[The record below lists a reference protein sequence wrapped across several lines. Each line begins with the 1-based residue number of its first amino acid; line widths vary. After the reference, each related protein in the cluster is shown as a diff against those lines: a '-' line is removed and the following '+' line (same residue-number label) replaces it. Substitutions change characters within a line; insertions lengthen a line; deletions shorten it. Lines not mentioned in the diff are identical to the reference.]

1 MRLSAI
7 RMSGFKS
14 FVDPVQLKLETSLT
28 GVVGPNGCGKSNVI
42 DAVRWVM
49 GESSA
54 KQLRGDA
61 MEDVIFN
68 GSKGRKP
75 VGRASVE
82 IVFDNSEGKLGG
94 QYATYA
100 EIAVKRELSRDGQ
113 SQYFLNGKRCRRRDI
128 ADIFLGTGLGGKSSY
143 AIIQQGTV
151 SRFVEAKPEDM
162 RTIIEEAAGISKY
175 KERRRETENRIRHTR
190 ENLSRLDD
198 LRSEL
203 GERLATLERQA
214 KNAEK
219 YKEYKE
225 EERKLKAEL
234 ILLRLAALDAEAA
247 TADARIKASE
257 TKLADARKAAT
268 EAQQA
273 ADNAR
278 ERHQQATEAL
288 QAGQADFYGAEAE
301 LSKLDQNIAH
311 AKQMNDMRRREHS
324 QLAQEAEQ
332 LAQAL
337 QREQAGQGDV
347 ERDLTSAKQQLQQA
361 TEAEQQAHSTLGE
374 ADNALAQAQKDW
386 DSAVDAA
393 STPLREAEAQRARVE
408 NQERRLGELA
418 QRLERLQAQQAQVD
432 LATLADRVKQLVA
445 AHSEADR
452 ATNALRSQLAD
463 VDTQVQSLREQRAG
477 QEQQLEAAR
486 QALHAVRGKLA
497 GLEALQR
504 TALADSDK
512 ALGRW
517 TAEQGLDTAPRL
529 AERLKVEKGF
539 EVATEAALGHWLQ
552 AAVTQQTPEKTPP
565 ARYALIADDGAAAA
579 AQAAPAGAVALA
591 EQVTGPAAVSYLLSG
606 WFVVDD
612 LGAAR
617 GLQAGLEPGQRLVT
631 RAGDCLGPG
640 FIWLAGSGGAA
651 ESVIV
656 RERDITA
663 LRSELTDCEQAVS
676 AAEQT
681 IQRTRTALTEAEQQR
696 NKFSGELDTT
706 VRAAGQALAAR
717 ERAQVEH
724 DQAASRVEAATRET
738 NELTAAREDAQ
749 AQLSDARGKLQGLL
763 DAAEKAEQAR
773 TSVQAKLAAAREA
786 VSQHRAGLD
795 QARQARQDAN
805 VAVNERQS
813 RLQNTAQRL
822 EELSSRQTAVAS
834 RLQGFDAPGEAAT
847 ESVDALEAKRKPAL
861 EAKQIADQAL
871 RRCRE
876 SLQTADARVRELTE
890 AARRTEAAVDPV
902 RDALQQVRLAAEG
915 LSVRRQTLH
924 EQFAESGMDED
935 AVRGALDPEA
945 TVPAWVEAL
954 EAMERRIARL
964 GAINLAAI
972 DEFKEQKERADYL
985 DAQHADLTAALEQ
998 LTDAIEKI
1006 DRETKTRFKATF
1018 ETVNNNFKTRFP
1030 ALFGGGEAYL
1040 ELTGEDLLDTGIRVM
1055 ARPPGKRNASISM
1068 LSGGEKAMTA
1078 VALLFALFELTPAPF
1093 CMLDEVDAPLDDA
1106 NVGRYCDMIRQMSAE
1121 VQFIIITHNK
1131 LTMELA
1137 DRLHGVTMAE
1147 PGVSRLVTVDMDQ
1160 ALEMA
1165 G

>member
-203 GERLATLERQA
+203 GERLTTLERQA

-219 YKEYKE
+219 YKEYKAQ
-225 EERKLKAEL
+225 ERKLKAEL
-234 ILLRLAALDAEAA
+234 ILLRLAALDTEAE

-257 TKLADARKAAT
+257 AKLADARKASS

-273 ADNAR
+273 ADDAR

-288 QAGQADFYGAEAE
+288 QAGQAEFYGAEAA
-301 LSKLDQNIAH
+301 LSKLDQSIAH
-311 AKQMNDMRRREHS
+311 ARQMNDMRRREHT
-324 QLAQEAEQ
+324 QLSQEAEQ

-337 QREQAGQGDV
+337 KREQDGQGDV
-347 ERDLTSAKQQLQQA
+347 QRDLESAKTQLQQT
-361 TEAEQQAHSTLGE
+361 TEAEQQAHAALGE
-374 ADNALAQAQKDW
+374 ADATLAQAQKDW

-408 NQERRLGELA
+408 NQERRLGEFA
-418 QRLERLQAQQAQVD
+418 QRLERLDQQQAQVD
-432 LATLADRVKQLVA
+432 IAALASRVKQLVA
-445 AHSEADR
+445 AHSEADG
-452 ATNALRSQLAD
+452 ATTALRSQLSD
-463 VDTQVQSLREQRAG
+463 VDSQVQSQREQRAG
-477 QEQQLEAAR
+477 HEQTLESAR

-512 ALGRW
+512 ALQRW
-517 TAEQGLDTAPRL
+517 TAEQGLDKAPRL
-529 AERLKVEKGF
+529 AERLTVAKGY
-539 EVATEAALGHWLQ
+539 EQAAEAALGHWLQ
-552 AAVTQQTPEKTPP
+552 AVVTSDLPSATPP
-565 ARYALIADDGAAAA
+565 ARLGLINEDGVAVTPLS
-579 AQAAPAGAVALA
+579 APPNSTPLA
-591 EQVTGPAAVSYLLSG
+591 EHVEGPAAVSQLLAG

-612 LGAAR
+612 LASAR
-617 GLQAGLEPGQRLVT
+617 AQQSALQPGQRLVT
-631 RAGDCLGPG
+631 RGGDCLGPG
-640 FIWLAGSGGAA
+640 FTWLAGSGGAA

-656 RERDITA
+656 RERDITE
-663 LRSELTDCEQAVS
+663 LRSEQQECDHAVV
-676 AAEQT
+676 AAEQA
-681 IQRTRTALTEAEQQR
+681 IQRTRSALNEAEQQR
-696 NKFSGELDTT
+696 NRLSSELDTR
-706 VRAAGQALAAR
+706 VRDAGQALAAR

-724 DQAASRVEAATRET
+724 DQAASRIEAAKRE
-738 NELTAAREDAQ
+738 NAELIAAREDAQ

-763 DAAEKAEQAR
+763 DSAEQAEKAR
-773 TSVQAKLAAAREA
+773 NSVQTQLNAAREA
-786 VSQHRAGLD
+786 VREHRAALD
-795 QARQARQDAN
+795 TARQARQDAN

-813 RLQNTAQRL
+813 RLQNTSQRL
-822 EELSSRQTAVAS
+822 EELASRKTAVAS
-834 RLQGFDAPGEAAT
+834 RLEGFEAPGEAAT
-847 ESVDALEAKRKPAL
+847 ESVEALEAKRGPAL
-861 EAKQIADQAL
+861 EAKQVADQAL

-876 SLQTADARVRELTE
+876 SLQTADTRVRELLET
-890 AARRTEAAVDPV
+890 ARRAEAAVDPV

-935 AVRGALDPEA
+935 AVRGELDAEA
-945 TVPAWVEAL
+945 TVAVWVESL

-972 DEFKEQKERADYL
+972 DEYKEQKERADYL
-985 DAQHADLTAALEQ
+985 DAQHADLTEALDQ

-1018 ETVNNNFKTRFP
+1018 ETVNSNFKTRFP

-1055 ARPPGKRNASISM
+1055 ARPPGKRNASIAM

-1106 NVGRYCDMIRQMSAE
+1106 NVGRYCEMIRQMSAE

>member
-14 FVDPVQLKLETSLT
+14 FVDPTQLKLESALT

-151 SRFVEAKPEDM
+151 SRFVEAKPEEM

-214 KNAEK
+214 RNAEK
-219 YKEYKE
+219 YKEYKAQ
-225 EERKLKAEL
+225 ERQLKAEL
-234 ILLRLAALDAEAA
+234 VLLKLAALDAEAA
-247 TADARIKASE
+247 TATQRIEGHAHTLESARQAS
-257 TKLADARKAAT
+257 R

-273 ADNAR
+273 ADDSR
-278 ERHQQATEAL
+278 ERQQQASEAL
-288 QAGQADFYGAEAE
+288 QTAQAAFYGAEAE
-301 LSKLDQNIAH
+301 LSKLDQQIAH
-311 AKQMNDMRRREHS
+311 AREMNELRRREHG
-324 QLAQEAEQ
+324 QLIRESEQ
-332 LAQAL
+332 LDAEFN
-337 QREQAGQGDV
+337 REQGAQSDV
-347 ERDLTSAKQQLQQA
+347 SSGLADARQRLQA
-361 TEAEQQAHSTLGE
+361 STEAEQAAQATVSE
-374 ADNALAQAQKDW
+374 ADTALATAQQHW
-386 DSAVDAA
+386 DEAVDAA
-393 STPLREAEAQRARVE
+393 STPLRDAEAQRARAE
-408 NQERRLGELA
+408 NQERRLGEFA
-418 QRLERLQAQQAQVD
+418 QRLERLGAQQAGVD
-432 LATLADRVKQLVA
+432 LSALAERVQQLVQSHSQADA
-445 AHSEADR
+445 AAS
-452 ATNALRSQLAD
+452 ALRQQLAD
-463 VDTQVQSLREQRAG
+463 VDEAVRNHRQQRSG
-477 QEQQLEAAR
+477 QEHALDAAR
-486 QALHAVRGKLA
+486 QALHGVRGKLA
-497 GLEALQR
+497 SLEALQR
-504 TALADSDK
+504 AALADDDK
-512 ALGRW
+512 RQRQWLDRSAL
-517 TAEQGLDTAPRL
+517 ASAPRL
-529 AERLKVEKGF
+529 AEQLQVEGGY
-539 EVATEAALGHWLQ
+539 ERAVEAALGQWLQ
-552 AAVTQQTPEKTPP
+552 AIVCEDAPADLPP
-565 ARYALIADDGAAAA
+565 RGVGLVLADAAIQAADDAVGGAERLSDKV
-579 AQAAPAGAVALA
+579 Q
-591 EQVTGPAAVSYLLSG
+591 GPAAVLALLAG
-606 WFVVDD
+606 CHVVED
-612 LGAAR
+612 LDAAR
-617 GLQAGLEPGQRLVT
+617 ALRPGLAAGQRVLDRSGNVVART
-631 RAGDCLGPG
+631 HE
-640 FIWLAGSGGAA
+640 WLAGTQGSG

-656 RERDITA
+656 RERDIQA
-663 LRSELTDCEQAVS
+663 LRDDLTRCESDVQQAKQAMADTREALS
-676 AAEQT
+676 AAEQ
-681 IQRTRTALTEAEQQR
+681 QRGDLSAQLDQR
-696 NKFSGELDTT
+696 SRE
-706 VRAAGQALAAR
+706 AGQALAAR

-724 DQAASRVEAATRET
+724 DQAEQRLAAARREISELEAG
-738 NELTAAREDAQ
+738 REDAQ
-749 AQLSDARGKLQGLL
+749 QQLSDARGKLQGLL
-763 DAAEKAEQAR
+763 DAAEQAEARRATVQTELSTAREALRQAR
-773 TSVQAKLAAAREA
+773 DALDTARSARQDATVAVKERESRLSGSQQRLSELEARRAEVKQRLDGFDGGQGVLLQSVDDLEAQRAPASDAKLAAE
-786 VSQHRAGLD
+786 
-795 QARQARQDAN
+795 
-805 VAVNERQS
+805 
-813 RLQNTAQRL
+813 T
-822 EELSSRQTAVAS
+822 
-834 RLQGFDAPGEAAT
+834 
-847 ESVDALEAKRKPAL
+847 
-861 EAKQIADQAL
+861 AL

-876 SLQTADARVRELTE
+876 ALQTADARVRELAD
-890 AARRTEAAVDPV
+890 AARRAEAAVEPL
-902 RDALQQVRLAAEG
+902 RDTLQQARLAAEG
-915 LSVRRQTLH
+915 LSVRRQTLQ
-924 EQFAESGMDED
+924 EQFDESGMDADNVRAGLAED
-935 AVRGALDPEA
+935 AS
-945 TVPAWVEAL
+945 PAAWTKQL
-954 EAMERRIARL
+954 EQMERRIARL

-972 DEFKEQKERADYL
+972 EEFQEQKQRADYL
-985 DAQHADLTAALEQ
+985 DAQHADLTEALDQ

-1006 DRETKTRFKATF
+1006 DRETKSRFKQTF
-1018 ETVNNNFKTRFP
+1018 EIVNGHFKTRFP

-1055 ARPPGKRNASISM
+1055 ARPPGKRNASIAM

-1106 NVGRYCDMIRQMSAE
+1106 NVGRYCEMIRQMSAD

>member
-14 FVDPVQLKLETSLT
+14 FVDPIQLKLETALT

-203 GERLATLERQA
+203 GERLTTLERQA

-219 YKEYKE
+219 YKEYKAQ
-225 EERKLKAEL
+225 ERRLKAEL
-234 ILLRLAALDAEAA
+234 ILLRLAALDTEAA
-247 TADARIKASE
+247 TANERISAHE
-257 TKLADARKAAT
+257 AKLADARKASA

-273 ADNAR
+273 ADTAR
-278 ERHQQATEAL
+278 ERHQQATDAL
-288 QAGQADFYGAEAE
+288 QTAQAEFYGAEAE
-301 LSKLDQNIAH
+301 LSKLDQSIAH
-311 AKQMNDMRRREHS
+311 AKQMNDMRRREHT
-324 QLAQEAEQ
+324 QLAQEAEA

-337 QREQAGQGDV
+337 QREQQGQGDV
-347 ERDLTSAKQQLQQA
+347 QRDLEAAKTQLQQA
-361 TEAEQQAHSTLGE
+361 TDAEQSAHAALGE
-374 ADNALAQAQKDW
+374 ADSTLAQAQKDW
-386 DSAVDAA
+386 DAAVDAA

-408 NQERRLGELA
+408 NQERRLGEFA
-418 QRLERLQAQQAQVD
+418 QRLERLQEQQAQVD
-432 LATLADRVKQLVA
+432 LASLASRVSQLVA
-445 AHSEADR
+445 AHSEADG
-452 ATNALRSQLAD
+452 ATNALRGQLAD
-463 VDTQVQSLREQRAG
+463 VDQQVQDLREQRAG
-477 QEQQLEAAR
+477 QEQQVESAR

-512 ALGRW
+512 ALARW
-517 TAEQGLDTAPRL
+517 TAEHGLDQAPRL
-529 AERLKVEKGF
+529 AERLKVAAGF
-539 EVATEAALGHWLQ
+539 EVAAEAALGHWLQ
-552 AAVTQQTPEKTPP
+552 AIVSQTMPDAAPP
-565 ARYALIADDGAAAA
+565 ARLALVNDDGEPAPNP
-579 AQAAPAGAVALA
+579 AAPSGTQALA
-591 EQVTGPAAVSYLLSG
+591 DYVTGPAAVSQLLSG
-606 WFVVDD
+606 WFVADD
-612 LGAAR
+612 LQAAR
-617 GLQAGLEPGQRLVT
+617 ALQNKLEPGQRLVT
-631 RAGDCLGPG
+631 RAGDCVGRG
-640 FIWLAGSGGAA
+640 FTWLAGSGGAA

-663 LRSELTDCEQAVS
+663 LRSEQGDCEKAVND
-676 AAEQT
+676 AEQV
-681 IQRTRTALTEAEQQR
+681 IQSTRTALTQAEQQR
-696 NKFSGELDTT
+696 SQFSGELDTR

-724 DQAASRVEAATRET
+724 DQAASRVEAAKAET
-738 NELTAAREDAQ
+738 AELTAAREDAQ

-763 DAAEKAEQAR
+763 DTAEKAEQAR
-773 TSVQAKLAAAREA
+773 TAVQARLNAARTA
-786 VSQHRAGLD
+786 VQEQRAALD
-795 QARQARQDAN
+795 KARQARQDAS

-813 RLQNTAQRL
+813 RLQNTSQRL
-822 EELSSRQTAVAS
+822 EELASRKTAVAS
-834 RLQGFDAPGEAAT
+834 RLEGFEAPGEAAT
-847 ESVDALEAKRKPAL
+847 ESVEVLEAKRAPAL
-861 EAKQIADQAL
+861 EAKQTAEQAL

-876 SLQTADARVRELTE
+876 SLQTADTRVRELLET
-890 AARRTEAAVDPV
+890 ARRTEAAVDPV

-935 AVRGALDPEA
+935 AVRGELDPEA
-945 TVPAWVEAL
+945 SVSGWVEAL

-972 DEFKEQKERADYL
+972 DEYKEQKERADYL
-985 DAQHADLTAALEQ
+985 DAQHADLTEALDQ

-1018 ETVNNNFKTRFP
+1018 ETVNSNFKTRFP

-1055 ARPPGKRNASISM
+1055 ARPPGKRNASIAM

-1106 NVGRYCDMIRQMSAE
+1106 NVGRYCDMIRQMSAD